1 MDFAVSVHFCTQ
13 VTRKGVYARYP
24 NAVETTGNLVTVF
37 VEFTTG
43 TDFGHDHLKG
53 RDALL
58 FVDADG
64 NATAVVFYANAVGF
78 GDGDVDCVAM
88 PGQRLVNGVVND
100 LIHQV
105 VQAANAHISNVHGGA
120 HAHVFHALE
129 GLDIGC
135 VVFRGTW
142 GGFLIFFR
150 HGFSFNLVQTRPAGL
165 DFKNNT
171 KHPQTLRFPAVN
183 MRSFPQ
189 ESALSSQAGRGG

>member
-78 GDGDVDCVAM
+78 GDGHVDRVAM

-135 VVFRGTW
+135 VVFGGTW

-150 HGFSFNLVQTRPAGL
+150 HGFLVQFGANPTCGFRL
-165 DFKNNT
+165 
-171 KHPQTLRFPAVN
+171 
-183 MRSFPQ
+183 
-189 ESALSSQAGRGG
+189 